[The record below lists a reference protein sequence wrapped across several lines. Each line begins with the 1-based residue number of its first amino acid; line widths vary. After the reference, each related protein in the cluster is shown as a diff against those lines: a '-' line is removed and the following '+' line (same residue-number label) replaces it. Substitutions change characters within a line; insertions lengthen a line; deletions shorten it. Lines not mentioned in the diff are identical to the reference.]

1 MGIRDPPKNT
11 LARRRRFATAPCSAV
26 GPALSDER
34 SARLQGLTRCVGLP
48 IFGTRMVRVLTVA
61 RGTQGTFTLTYNPFT
76 LKEM

>member
-1 MGIRDPPKNT
+1 MGPLGVRPIADDGGLLLTPAVT
-11 LARRRRFATAPCSAV
+11 LS
-26 GPALSDER
+26 
-34 SARLQGLTRCVGLP
+34 